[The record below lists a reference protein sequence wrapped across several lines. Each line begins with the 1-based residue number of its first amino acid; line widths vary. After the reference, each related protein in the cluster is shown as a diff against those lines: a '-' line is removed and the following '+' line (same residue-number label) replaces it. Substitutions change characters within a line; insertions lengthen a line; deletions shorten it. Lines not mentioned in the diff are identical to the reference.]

1 MKQVMDVKLAEFDIS
16 QMQKEKENAEA
27 QLKEVSAQNVRLEQK
42 LEMTQD
48 ELHQMQLTIGQQA
61 RRLKQYSDNEKDRF
75 NLDELVKSLNRF
87 QEENSELKELV
98 DTLQVRDQRLDKV
111 DSMQTE
117 LENLMKKTNHEKKQF
132 KEREK
137 ELLSKLNIKELEMK
151 KLYFSIQD
159 TDFNRLESLRKD
171 HVIENM

>member
-1 MKQVMDVKLAEFDIS
+1 
-16 QMQKEKENAEA
+16 
-27 QLKEVSAQNVRLEQK
+27 
-42 LEMTQD
+42 
-48 ELHQMQLTIGQQA
+48 MQLTIGQQA

-117 LENLMKKTNHEKKQF
+117 LENLMKKTNQEKKQF
-132 KEREK
+132 KKREE

>member
-1 MKQVMDVKLAEFDIS
+1 
-16 QMQKEKENAEA
+16 
-27 QLKEVSAQNVRLEQK
+27 
-42 LEMTQD
+42 
-48 ELHQMQLTIGQQA
+48 MQLTIGQQA

-117 LENLMKKTNHEKKQF
+117 LENLMKKTNQEKKQF
-132 KEREK
+132 KKWEE

>member
-1 MKQVMDVKLAEFDIS
+1 M
-16 QMQKEKENAEA
+16 
-27 QLKEVSAQNVRLEQK
+27 
-42 LEMTQD
+42 
-48 ELHQMQLTIGQQA
+48 
-61 RRLKQYSDNEKDRF
+61 
-75 NLDELVKSLNRF
+75 
-87 QEENSELKELV
+87 

-117 LENLMKKTNHEKKQF
+117 LENLMKKTNQEKKQF
-132 KEREK
+132 KKREE